1 MSKLE
6 RMLEMMAVLSDADS
20 GGGDENTT
28 DETDEDEYV
37 YLGPGEKPPENDED
51 DESVTLSKE
60 EYDKLIAQRSGEGG
74 QEDIGSAIANALK
87 SMQGDQKEPI
97 NQQQNVPQQ
106 QPGES
111 DEEFWSRV
119 EEDVFKD
126 GKTAPTMKEAIMR
139 VVAPYMNQNMMATAK
154 AERELLM
161 LKNPSAKKY
170 GNEIDKK
177 VKTLP
182 QWQQVQPGAYEWAY
196 NQVLME
202 HRDDI
207 IEEEVQRRLKE
218 QQGGQESNTQ
228 QNAQSPKTSANT
240 SFQESGG
247 MSSSTARGA
256 KKRKR
261 YVTPREQHMA
271 DVKGAPIDRIKR

>member
-1 MSKLE
+1 
-6 RMLEMMAVLSDADS
+6 MLEMMAVLSDADS
-20 GGGDENTT
+20 GGGDE
-28 DETDEDEYV
+28 TDEDEYV
-37 YLGPGEKPPENDED
+37 YLGPGENPPEGDDD

-60 EYDKLIAQRSGEGG
+60 EYDKLIAQRSQESG

-111 DEEFWSRV
+111 DEEFWKRV

-170 GNEIDKK
+170 GDEIDKK

-182 QWQQVQPGAYEWAY
+182 QWQQMQPGAYEWAY

-218 QQGGQESNTQ
+218 QSGGEEQGAQQTQ
-228 QNAQSPKTSANT
+228 QSVQKPANT

-247 MSSSTARGA
+247 MNSSTARGA
-256 KKRKR
+256 KKRKK
-261 YVTPREQHMA
+261 YVTPKEQHLA